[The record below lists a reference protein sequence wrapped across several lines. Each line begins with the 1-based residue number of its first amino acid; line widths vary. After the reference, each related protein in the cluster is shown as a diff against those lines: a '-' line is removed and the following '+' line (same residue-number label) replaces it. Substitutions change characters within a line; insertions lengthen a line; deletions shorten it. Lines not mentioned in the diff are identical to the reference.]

1 MKVLCSIEESL
12 HRPEAV
18 RWRERMRLLE
28 PLGDVIVILPCSM
41 KKPYSTSKSHRT
53 FMKVTRG
60 FQELILTS
68 PFGICPRE
76 MENTYPISSYDV
88 STTGEWSYEEKRVV
102 GEVLREYVGDAS
114 VIAHVDGGYLEVCME
129 YLDDFTP
136 TAMDARPTSPGALAK
151 LKDALSGYDR
161 NRPWERMLH
170 MLRSVAVYQFGRG
183 GEKLI
188 PEDCRVTGRSHKKVL
203 NSDGTEIC
211 TLMMDR
217 GLFSLALEGGRILG
231 DLNLKWVEIDFKL
244 ETGTLFAPGVSDADP
259 DIIPGDEVVIMYSG
273 DAVGVGR
280 AVLSGEEMLRAGR
293 GVAVRVRRRKKT

>member
-1 MKVLCSIEESL
+1 
-12 HRPEAV
+12 
-18 RWRERMRLLE
+18 
-28 PLGDVIVILPCSM
+28 
-41 KKPYSTSKSHRT
+41 
-53 FMKVTRG
+53 
-60 FQELILTS
+60 
-68 PFGICPRE
+68 
-76 MENTYPISSYDV
+76 
-88 STTGEWSYEEKRVV
+88 
-102 GEVLREYVGDAS
+102 
-114 VIAHVDGGYLEVCME
+114 ME

-188 PEDCRVTGRSHKKVL
+188 PEDCRVTGRYHKKVL